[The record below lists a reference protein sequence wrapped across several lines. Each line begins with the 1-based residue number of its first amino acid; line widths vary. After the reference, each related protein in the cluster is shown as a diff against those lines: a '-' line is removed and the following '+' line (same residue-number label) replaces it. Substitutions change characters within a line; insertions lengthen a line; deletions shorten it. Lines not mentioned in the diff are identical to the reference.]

1 MFIFESHARPT
12 LFEKT
17 QYDMAPEARSK
28 RLVDGFF
35 NLDLRADNYD
45 LTCVFVAECHFFLS
59 GDTAT
64 LRHADM
70 ILSQLKSQ
78 T

>member
-45 LTCVFVAECHFFLS
+45 LTCVFCGRMPLFSE
-59 GDTAT
+59 
-64 LRHADM
+64 R
-70 ILSQLKSQ
+70 
-78 T
+78 